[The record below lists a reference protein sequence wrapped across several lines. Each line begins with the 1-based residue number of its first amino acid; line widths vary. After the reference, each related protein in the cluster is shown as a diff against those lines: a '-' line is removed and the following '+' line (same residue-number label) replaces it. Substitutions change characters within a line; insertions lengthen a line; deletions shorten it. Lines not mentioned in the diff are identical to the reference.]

1 MSTFI
6 PENYRILVVDD
17 HVAVLRA
24 VRNVLESDG
33 FRVYT
38 VISAEKALEWITASG
53 LPHLAI
59 VDITMAE
66 MNGFTFCEEVHSYS
80 DLPIIMLTGAQE
92 AQMEIKALDI
102 CAEDYITKPFN
113 KDILLSRVR
122 RLLRRIGDFAYV
134 MQAKV
139 LIDDQFSINFVAHT
153 VILSGTEI
161 TLTPI
166 ESKILYI
173 FLRSPGHPI
182 PTNTLIQRL
191 WPMEE
196 ADEGRLRVYLYRL
209 RKKLETAV
217 SDDHEYI
224 QSRRGHGYF
233 LQPR

>member
-17 HVAVLRA
+17 SVSVLRA
-24 VRNVLESDG
+24 VQNVLSDDG

-38 VISAEKALEWITASG
+38 ATSGKKALAWITASG

-59 VDITMAE
+59 VDIAMAE
-66 MNGFTFCEEVHSYS
+66 MDGFSFCQEVHTYS

-92 AQMEIKALDI
+92 VQMEIKALDM

-113 KDILLSRVR
+113 KAILLSRVR
-122 RLLRRIGDFAYV
+122 RLLRRIGNFAYV
-134 MQAKV
+134 MQAQV
-139 LIDDQFSINFVAHT
+139 VVDDRFSINFVAHT
-153 VILSGTEI
+153 AVLDETEVA
-161 TLTPI
+161 LTSI
-166 ESKILYI
+166 ESKIIYI

-182 PTNTLIQRL
+182 HASTLIQRL
-191 WPMEE
+191 WPMEN

-209 RKKLETAV
+209 RKKMETAV
-217 SDDHEYI
+217 TDDHEYI

>member
-6 PENYRILVVDD
+6 PENYRILVIDD
-17 HVAVLRA
+17 HVAILRA
-24 VRNVLESDG
+24 VQNVLEADG

-38 VISAEKALEWITASG
+38 ATSGEKALEWITESG

-66 MNGFTFCEEVHSYS
+66 MNGFAFCQEVHTYS

-92 AQMEIKALDI
+92 VQMEIKALDM

-134 MQAKV
+134 MQAHV
-139 LIDDQFSINFVAHT
+139 AIDDQFSINFVAHT
-153 VILSGTEI
+153 AVLSGTEI
-161 TLTPI
+161 ALTPI
-166 ESKILYI
+166 ESKIIYI

-182 PTNTLIQRL
+182 PASTLIQRL
-191 WPMEE
+191 WPMED
-196 ADEGRLRVYLYRL
+196 ADEGRLRVYLFRL
-209 RKKLETAV
+209 RKKMETAV

>member
-17 HVAVLRA
+17 SVSILRA
-24 VRNVLESDG
+24 VQSTLESVG

-38 VISAEKALEWITASG
+38 VTSGEAAIEWITASG

-66 MNGFTFCEEVHSYS
+66 MDGFTFCQEVHSYS
-80 DLPIIMLTGAQE
+80 DLPIIMLTGHLE
-92 AQMEIKALDI
+92 AAVEIKALDS

-113 KDILLSRVR
+113 GKILVSRVR

-134 MQAKV
+134 MQAYV
-139 LIDDQFSINFVAHT
+139 TIDDRFSINFVAHAA
-153 VILSGTEI
+153 ILDGNEI
-161 TLTPI
+161 ILTPI
-166 ESKILYI
+166 EAKIIYI
-173 FLRSPGHPI
+173 FLRTPGK
-182 PTNTLIQRL
+182 PTPSSALIQRL
-191 WPMEE
+191 WPLEN

-209 RKKLETAV
+209 RKKLKTAV

-224 QSRRGHGYF
+224 QSRRGYGYY